1 MRNLLLISVIV
12 LNVISCQTSEKVA
25 DIVVIGGGLMGSST
39 AWELS
44 KYGQNVLLLEQQD
57 SVYTYGSSFGEAR
70 ISRSLGP
77 KEDIF
82 SFLQQT
88 SVKETEALIAYL
100 NEGESNVFHSMEDI
114 YSTSP
119 VTYIYS
125 ISQLNEVEALLDG
138 QLDTYEY
145 ASTREEAAKKFGM
158 KVSDTTLVIREYK
171 TYTGTLN
178 PKVLIKK
185 LHQGIIKSGNSARY
199 KQKVTSLIKEDGI
212 YKIEIIDTKTGKT
225 KTVLSQKVVAAAGPY
240 NGTLVKDIA
249 PYFKDLISPKRLFLS
264 FLKIKPDCYDMLS
277 NEQKNRLVSSYPV
290 AYLNTEIFYSMIE
303 KFDSDQ
309 RPLLKVGGHFL
320 RTEIKDLDKVWTMQ
334 LTEQEI
340 QWSKENT
347 ADYLA
352 KLDVPITFS
361 DLEFDRGYSCV
372 YSLTESETPYVTHAL
387 KNGTEIDSSFV
398 LVGGMSGIGAKGSL
412 AYGLIA
418 ADLLLDKENNSFM
431 YSKAKTALGS
441 QRLIED
447 VQNIEKKNTNVKI
460 GNE

>member
-12 LNVISCQTSEKVA
+12 LNLISCQKSEQLE

-57 SVYTYGSSFGEAR
+57 SVYTFGSSFGEAR

-88 SVKETEALIAYL
+88 SVKETKGLINYL
-100 NEGESNVFHSMEDI
+100 NEGESKMLHSMEDI
-114 YSTSP
+114 YRTSP

-145 ASTREEAAKKFGM
+145 ASTREEAVKKFGM

-171 TYTGTLN
+171 EYTGTLN
-178 PKVLIKK
+178 PKILINK
-185 LHQGIIKSGNSARY
+185 LHQGIRKSGNSVRY
-199 KQKVTSLIKEDGI
+199 NQKVTSLIKKDGI
-212 YKIEIIDTKTGKT
+212 YKIEITDTKTGKT
-225 KTVLSQKVVAAAGPY
+225 KTVLSKKVVAAAGPY
-240 NGTLVKDIA
+240 NGALVKDIA

-264 FLKIKPDCYDMLS
+264 FLKIKPDRYDMLS
-277 NEQKNRLVSSYPV
+277 SEQKNRLVSSYPV
-290 AYLNTEIFYSMIE
+290 AYLNAEIFYSMIE
-303 KFDSDQ
+303 KFDGDQ

-320 RTEIKDLDKVWTMQ
+320 RTEIKDLDKVWAMQ

-340 QWSKENT
+340 QWSKDNT
-347 ADYLA
+347 ADYMA
-352 KLDVPITFS
+352 KLDIPIIFS
-361 DLEFDRGYSCV
+361 DLEFDQGYSCV

-418 ADLLLDKENNSFM
+418 ADLLLDKENSSFM
-431 YSKAKTALGS
+431 YGKAKTALGS

-447 VQNIEKKNTNVKI
+447 VQNLLTKNF
-460 GNE
+460 